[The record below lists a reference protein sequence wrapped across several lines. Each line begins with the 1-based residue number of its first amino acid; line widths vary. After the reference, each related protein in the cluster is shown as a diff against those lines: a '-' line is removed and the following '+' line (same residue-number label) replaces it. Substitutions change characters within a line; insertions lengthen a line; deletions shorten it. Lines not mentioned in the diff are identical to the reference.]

1 MHNETLEEGTATGG
15 KEAGS
20 PRTTRK
26 KVAHHT
32 QLLLRNPKKD
42 HCY

>member
-15 KEAGS
+15 KE
-20 PRTTRK
+20 PITTRR

-32 QLLLRNPKKD
+32 QFLLRNPKKD